1 MLDDDDYDNVG
12 VGVDFDDG
20 SVCSPRQ
27 AIYRWLSVAL
37 AALAELLTSLML
49 LAAACI
55 VVVVVV
61 VIARLLL
68 MVALRRRLLVDDGD
82 VDARRR

>member
-55 VVVVVV
+55 VVVVVIV
-61 VIARLLL
+61 RPLL